1 MPWLDVPFIPQTED
15 SWCVPACVAM
25 VAAFSGESLT
35 QEDIA
40 RWLGTTDIGTPASR
54 IQHMSRRGFEVV
66 YRQGSLDEAQS
77 WLAMGLPCI
86 LFVRTGE
93 LSYWEYDTPHAVV
106 LIGIDDAE
114 AVVLD
119 PAHERFPIRITLAEL
134 MLAWSELGYTFA
146 VVH

>member
-1 MPWLDVPFIPQTED
+1 MPWLDVPFIQQTED

-25 VAAFSGESLT
+25 VVAFSSESLT

-40 RWLGTTDIGTPASR
+40 RWLGTTNIGTPASL
-54 IQHMSRRGFEVV
+54 IQRMSKRGFDVV
-66 YRQGSLDEAQS
+66 YRQGSLGEVQN
-77 WLAMGLPCI
+77 WLAKGVPCI

-106 LIGIDDAE
+106 LIGFEGNE
-114 AVVLD
+114 ALVLD
-119 PAHERFPIRITLAEL
+119 PAHKSSPTGVALGEL

-146 VVH
+146 VLH

>member
-1 MPWLDVPFIPQTED
+1 MSWLDVPFIPQTRD

-25 VAAFSGESLT
+25 AAAFTGDSLT

-40 RWLGTTDIGTPASR
+40 RWLGTTEIGTPVGR
-54 IQHMSRRGFEVV
+54 IQQMSRRGFEVV
-66 YRQGSLDEAQS
+66 YRQGSLDELHN
-77 WLAMGLPCI
+77 WLARDLPCI

-106 LIGIDDAE
+106 LVGFEDDE
-114 AVVLD
+114 AFVLD
-119 PAHERFPIRITLAEL
+119 PAHVRFPMKIAVGEL

-146 VVH
+146 VLQ